1 MKRFLINIAGISVV
15 LAVTGWLIF
24 SQFIPQYYL
33 PVFPF
38 LVLFFV
44 ATSVSIHAYQLKLA
58 KGEFAKFTRSNMLIT
73 FLRLVLYS
81 VVVVVYIAV
90 DTENA
95 KVFVVCFMVLYLV
108 FTIFEVFSLVRI
120 TNIKKK
126 E

>member
-1 MKRFLINIAGISVV
+1 MKRFLINIAGISGVF
-15 LAVTGWLIF
+15 AVTGWLIF

-38 LVLFFV
+38 LLLFFV

-58 KGEFAKFTRSNMLIT
+58 KGDIAKFTRSNMLIT

-81 VVVVVYIAV
+81 AVVVVYIAV

-95 KVFVVCFMVLYLV
+95 KVFVVCFVVLYLI

-120 TNIKKK
+120 TNSKKK
-126 E
+126 V